1 MSLGHSDDTS
11 RRALTT
17 PIAALR
23 CSAPLPLE
31 SCPPPNA
38 LSQPDHPH
46 LSIQRTWFNPS
57 QPHSPVSGPLRLN
70 IAWPTTATG
79 KTIIS
84 KAVQTRAN
92 LNLSRITLLPQ
103 KPPSA
108 LPTLTR
114 PPWLLLLLSHPFTT
128 RAVTARLL
136 QHHPEATLVIRDM
149 RLPTLSTVIRLLAGS
164 SLRLASNSSRIS
176 RLCSRSLTR
185 VHRPI
190 LLPHR
195 TSEVVTTMIAA
206 LPMGKSLTL
215 RIPTTPILTID
226 NRRLVPHRQM
236 VTRTTVT
243 SLAAFTSTLKLDLAT
258 LPN

>member
-11 RRALTT
+11 RRALAT
-17 PIAALR
+17 PIVALL

-57 QPHSPVSGPLRLN
+57 QPHLPVSGPLRLN

-84 KAVQTRAN
+84 KAVQTKAN
-92 LNLSRITLLPQ
+92 LNLSPITLLPQ

-108 LPTLTR
+108 LPTLTP

-128 RAVTARLL
+128 RAATARRL
-136 QHHPEATLVIRDM
+136 QHHPEATLPTRDM
-149 RLPTLSTVIRLLAGS
+149 RLPTLSTVIRLPAGS
-164 SLRLASNSSRIS
+164 SLRLANSSRIS

-195 TSEVVTTMIAA
+195 TSEVATTMTAA
-206 LPMGKSLTL
+206 LRMGKNLTL
-215 RIPTTPILTID
+215 RIHITPIPTID
-226 NRRLVPHRQM
+226 NRRLAPHRQM
-236 VTRTTVT
+236 VTRTIVT
-243 SLAAFTSTLKLDLAT
+243 LLAAFTSTLRLDLAS